1 MKSVSCIFILFFCI
15 GVHCALL
22 QDIRFS
28 CASNVCTLEFPFS
41 SKESLPNYFQKFD
54 PSKSVLR
61 VAFSKTN
68 ISMENGTYIV
78 DESSA
83 WIRSVEISV
92 DKPKDLLL
100 LDFKCGNAITTDKNL
115 VELRNKTDFAIN
127 FRNPGDKKSNSW
139 ALSKIGA
146 TRAKGSDFKEKFSI
160 TPPGVSSVLVQKNSE
175 WEELLIVLNF
185 ELHKEATPVITD
197 STVELSIEDGPSYSG
212 VFQTAKSSFAK
223 GLAWT
228 NGKLVVYLY
237 QGKKPAVMIMKN
249 RMLLQNETTPGKLEN
264 WQAFATSLKS
274 SNYFLPSYEPLAQ
287 GAADFA
293 RRLEKKQG
301 TESSLAQAIQVK
313 RSDASYIVVEEIAS
327 LFPNPSE
334 GKPLEALV
342 FGDRLK
348 VLEKRPPFYKVR
360 YQNKEGYVYQ
370 RDILQEAELTTS
382 QREEL
387 RRRQKESPGG
397 VDSIAAKF
405 GWKDS
410 DKIIYSSY
418 GFRDPFIEVR
428 GLGSDGINI
437 DNLILAGV
445 VYENEMPMALF
456 SDNKTR
462 GQSYTLHEGDSVKN
476 GKVIKISKTSVLF
489 LLQEY
494 GVSRRYT
501 MSLPDKFGGNK

>member
-1 MKSVSCIFILFFCI
+1 
-15 GVHCALL
+15 
-22 QDIRFS
+22 
-28 CASNVCTLEFPFS
+28 LEFPFS
-41 SKESLPNYFQKFD
+41 SREGLPNYFQKFD
-54 PSKSVLR
+54 SSKSILR
-61 VAFSKTN
+61 VAFSKT
-68 ISMENGTYIV
+68 SMSMGSGTHII
-78 DESSA
+78 DESSV
-83 WIRSVEISV
+83 WIRSLEISV
-92 DKPKDLLL
+92 DESKDLLL
-100 LDFKCGNAITTDKNL
+100 LDFKCGKAITTDKNL
-115 VELRNKTDFAIN
+115 VEPRNKTNFAIN

-139 ALSKIGA
+139 ALSKIRA
-146 TRAKGSDFKEKFSI
+146 TGVKDSDLKEKFSI
-160 TPPGVSSVLVQKNSE
+160 TPPRVSSISVQKNSE
-175 WEELLIVLNF
+175 WDELLIVLDSDF
-185 ELHKEATPVITD
+185 SKEAAPVITD
-197 STVELSIEDGPSYSG
+197 STVELSLEDGPSYSG
-212 VFQTAKSSFAK
+212 IFQTAKSSFAK

-228 NGKLVVYLY
+228 NGKLVVYLHH
-237 QGKKPAVMIMKN
+237 GKKPAVMIMKN
-249 RMLLQNETTPGKLEN
+249 RVLLQNETTPGKLEN

-287 GAADFA
+287 RAADFA

-301 TESSLAQAIQVK
+301 AVSSFAQAIQVK
-313 RSDASYIVVEEIAS
+313 RSDASYIVAEEITS
-327 LFPNPSE
+327 LFPSPSE
-334 GKPLEALV
+334 GKPLEALE

-360 YQNKEGYVYQ
+360 YQNREGYVYQ

-382 QREEL
+382 QRDKL
-387 RRRQKESPGG
+387 RRLQKESPGG

-418 GFRDPFIEVR
+418 GFRDPFVEVR
-428 GLGSDGINI
+428 GLGNDGINI
-437 DNLILAGV
+437 DNLVLAGV

-456 SDNKTR
+456 SDNKIR